1 MCIRDSLMCGHLWIE
16 FQLPHVLVIGEKRLL
31 EVGINVQHPV
41 EKIGVAILVF
51 GLSHPS
57 NGFRCILSN
66 PFPIIDDDFVEG
78 LNVIPQG

>member
-1 MCIRDSLMCGHLWIE
+1 MCGHLRIE

-31 EVGINVQHPV
+31 EVGINVEHPV
-41 EKIGVAILVF
+41 EMIGVAALVS
-51 GLSHPS
+51 GLSHPA

-66 PFPIIDDDFVEG
+66 QFRIIDDDFVEG